1 MGKIVDV
8 QEVQEQLDRA
18 ARDAK
23 HGSSDV
29 RAGRFVHRS
38 ARDDQFVAA
47 KDKRRTRADSSPDRK
62 IKQAR

>member
-38 ARDDQFVAA
+38 ARDGQFVAA
-47 KDKRRTRADSSPDRK
+47 EDKGVTRANTSPDRK
-62 IKQAR
+62 KKQAR